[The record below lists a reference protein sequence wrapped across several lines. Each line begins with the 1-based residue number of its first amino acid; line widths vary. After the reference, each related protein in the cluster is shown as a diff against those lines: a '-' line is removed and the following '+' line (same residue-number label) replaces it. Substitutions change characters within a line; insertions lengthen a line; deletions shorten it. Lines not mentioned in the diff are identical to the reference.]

1 MCQHKNFAK
10 SSYVDTFFPN
20 SGSAAVS
27 SFFTAFAVVARVAA
41 AEPELGKMCQHKN
54 FWQSSYLDTFFE
66 SSYVTTWPLV

>member
-27 SFFTAFAVVARVAA
+27 SFITAFAVVARVAA
-41 AEPELGKMCQHKN
+41 AEPELGKNTVTRTLVKI
-54 FWQSSYLDTFFE
+54 SSADTFF
-66 SSYVTTWPLV
+66 SKFLC